1 MMEPAIVFAA
11 VNKAL
16 AATMSFVPRNL
27 ALIFVVMVLA
37 ETLVVMGVMERLSF
51 IGQPLVCWCRL
62 PPESV
67 LCLVTAC
74 GSVLAANAMVGGFY
88 RDGRF
93 TSKEAFLAALLN
105 GVPEYLRNFFLWSVP
120 VAVPLLGVRVGLVY
134 VLVFWSTAFVQL
146 AVTVLLSRFL
156 LEPGEKAG
164 LVDSDPLA
172 ATGRL
177 SLVNAIKKAVRQ
189 RGHLILRLGGTLT
202 LVTFL
207 VCLAMELGLFAPL
220 EGWFAAFGQIVGL
233 PPAATAPL
241 VAYAAQPLAGMAAA
255 GSLLHEGVLDVHQG
269 VVAVLLGGIIM
280 LPMLTL
286 RWRLPNYTAI
296 FGLKLGFLLT
306 LAGLLVAVVVRAGFL
321 AIVI

>member
-1 MMEPAIVFAA
+1 MEPAIVFTA

-16 AATMSFVPRNL
+16 AAMIGFVPRNL
-27 ALIFVVMVLA
+27 AIIFVVMVLA
-37 ETLVVMGVMERLSF
+37 ETLVTMGVMERLSF
-51 IGQPLVCWCRL
+51 IGQPLVRWCHL

-93 TSKEAFLAALLN
+93 NSKEAFLSALLN

-120 VAVPLLGVRVGLVY
+120 VAIPLLGVRVGLVY
-134 VLVFWSTAFVQL
+134 VLIFWLTALVQL
-146 AVTVLLSRFL
+146 TVTVLLSRFL
-156 LEPGEKAG
+156 LEPCGKAS
-164 LVDSDPLA
+164 LTSDDA
-172 ATGRL
+172 STTTVRL
-177 SLVNAIKKAVRQ
+177 SLVEAIKKAIRQ
-189 RGHLILRLGGTLT
+189 RGRLILRLGGTLT

-220 EGWFAAFGQIVGL
+220 EGWFATFGQILGL
-233 PPAATAPL
+233 PAAATAPL
-241 VAYAAQPLAGMAAA
+241 VAYAAQPLAGMAAV
-255 GSLLHEGVLDVHQG
+255 GNLLHRNVLTVHQG

-280 LPMLTL
+280 LLMLTL

-296 FGLKLGFLLT
+296 FGFKMGFLLT
-306 LAGLLVAVVVRAGFL
+306 MAGSLVAAAVRMGIL
-321 AIVI
+321 AIVV